1 MDKLNVDINTYT
13 LVELENLLKLSKDY
27 DEEKIISKTNDLH
40 EQINKSDLS
49 QNKKEELYI
58 FLDNIKNKL
67 TTNYYSK
74 LDNNKNINI
83 VDNYG
88 DNFLIKH
95 ENSKYESTLENNKK
109 VNRSIIKKSYT
120 IDSLFRPNYDN
131 ESNNYYIELPETI
144 TNAITMTISS
154 IEIPL
159 TYYNISS
166 KLNNNVLDILIY
178 NGQDVDI
185 SFQLELQDGLYETN
199 FTSYK
204 QRAANIETEINNQI
218 ENNINNLI
226 TSYKSDPTKQNTLNI
241 LDSLLVDNTL
251 NKGFKFNINKTSGR
265 GFFEY
270 KEIENITYNSSYK
283 LSDNINKIV
292 INFNVNNIREL
303 KDNGICYD
311 NELYQKL
318 GWQLGFRTKEITIIN
333 NGKDTIKNEYKINEN
348 TSNVINVKDYR
359 HYNGTI
365 CNLNYPRY
373 LYISIDDF
381 QSSSRNYFS
390 IASLS
395 NIAPNIVSRINI
407 GSCLDE
413 KTAFKSCAAPGD
425 YLYINKHI
433 REYFG
438 PTNIKKLQIQLLDEY
453 GRKFSINNSDWS
465 FIASWECYYD

>member
-74 LDNNKNINI
+74 LNNNKNINI

-178 NGQDVDI
+178 NGQSDI
-185 SFQLELQDGLYETN
+185 SFQVELQDGLYETN

-204 QRAANIETEINNQI
+204 QRAANIETEINSQI
-218 ENNINNLI
+218 QKNINNLI
-226 TSYKSDPTKQNTLNI
+226 DTTDTNNNSRLGILN
-241 LDSLLVDNTL
+241 SLLVDNTL

-270 KEIENITYNSSYK
+270 KEIASTTYNSYYK
-283 LSDNINKIV
+283 LIDNINKIV

-303 KDNGICYD
+303 NDNGICYD

-333 NGKDTIKNEYKINEN
+333 NGKDTIKNGYTINN
-348 TSNVINVKDYR
+348 IKYIDYR
-359 HYNGTI
+359 HYNGAI

-407 GSCLDE
+407 SSCLDE

>member
-74 LDNNKNINI
+74 LVNNKNINI

-109 VNRSIIKKSYT
+109 VNKSIIKKSYT

-144 TNAITMTISS
+144 TNAITMSISS

-178 NGQDVDI
+178 VDDVVDI
-185 SFQLELQDGLYETN
+185 SFQLELQDGLYESKFTN
-199 FTSYK
+199 YK
-204 QRAANIETEINNQI
+204 QTAANIETEINNQI
-218 ENNINNLI
+218 EKNINNLI
-226 TSYKSDPTKQNTLNI
+226 TYYNSDDNKKSILN
-241 LDSLLVDNTL
+241 SLLVDNTL

-265 GFFEY
+265 GFFQY
-270 KEIENITYNSSYK
+270 KQITSTNNNSGYR
-283 LSDNINKIV
+283 LNTDNNKIV

-303 KDNGICYD
+303 NDNGICYD

-333 NGKDTIKNEYKINEN
+333 NGKDTIKETYLINAN
-348 TSNVINVKDYR
+348 GINVIDYR
-359 HYNGTI
+359 HYNAAI

-390 IASLS
+390 IASQS

-407 GSCLDE
+407 GSCLDD
-413 KTAFKSCAAPGD
+413 KTAFKSSAAPGD

-453 GRKFSINNSDWS
+453 GRKFSINNTDWS

>member
-1 MDKLNVDINTYT
+1 
-13 LVELENLLKLSKDY
+13 
-27 DEEKIISKTNDLH
+27 
-40 EQINKSDLS
+40 
-49 QNKKEELYI
+49 
-58 FLDNIKNKL
+58 
-67 TTNYYSK
+67 
-74 LDNNKNINI
+74 
-83 VDNYG
+83 
-88 DNFLIKH
+88 
-95 ENSKYESTLENNKK
+95 
-109 VNRSIIKKSYT
+109 
-120 IDSLFRPNYDN
+120 
-131 ESNNYYIELPETI
+131 
-144 TNAITMTISS
+144 MTISS

-226 TSYKSDPTKQNTLNI
+226 TYYKDDDNKKSILN
-241 LDSLLVDNTL
+241 SLLVDNTL

-270 KEIENITYNSSYK
+270 KEIETINNTNNSFYK

-303 KDNGICYD
+303 NDNGICYD

-333 NGKDTIKNEYKINEN
+333 NGKDTIQNEYKINEN

-359 HYNGTI
+359 HYNGAI

-425 YLYINKHI
+425 YIYINKHI

>member
-13 LVELENLLKLSKDY
+13 LIELENLLKLSKDY

-178 NGQDVDI
+178 VNDVVDI
-185 SFQLELQDGLYETN
+185 SFQVELQDGLYETN
-199 FTSYK
+199 FTNYK
-204 QRAANIETEINNQI
+204 QTAANIETEINNQI
-218 ENNINNLI
+218 QKNINNLI
-226 TSYKSDPTKQNTLNI
+226 DTTITNNTSRISI
-241 LDSLLVDNTL
+241 LQSLLVDDTL

-265 GFFEY
+265 GFFQY
-270 KEIENITYNSSYK
+270 KEIANGSSSNTSHYV
-283 LSDNINKIV
+283 LDNNKIV

-318 GWQLGFRTKEITIIN
+318 GWQLGFRRKEITIIN
-333 NGKDTIKNEYKINEN
+333 NGKDTIKETYKINEIPN
-348 TSNVINVKDYR
+348 LIYVNDYR
-359 HYNGTI
+359 HYNGAI

-390 IASLS
+390 IASQS

-407 GSCLDE
+407 GSCLDD
-413 KTAFKSCAAPGD
+413 KTAFKSSAAPGD

>member
-13 LVELENLLKLSKDY
+13 LNELENLLKLSKDY

-40 EQINKSDLS
+40 EQIKKSDLS

-154 IEIPL
+154 IEMPL

-166 KLNNNVLDILIY
+166 KLNNNVFDILIY
-178 NGQDVDI
+178 NADSDI
-185 SFQLELQDGLYETN
+185 SFQVELQDGLYETN

-204 QRAANIETEINNQI
+204 QRAANIETEINSQI
-218 ENNINNLI
+218 QKNINNLKEATDI
-226 TSYKSDPTKQNTLNI
+226 TDTRRSI
-241 LDSLLVDNTL
+241 LDSLLVDNTF
-251 NKGFKFNINKTSGR
+251 NKGLKFTINKTSGR

-270 KEIENITYNSSYK
+270 KEIDGTTYDSVYK
-283 LSDNINKIV
+283 LSAIVNNESVNKIV

-303 KDNGICYD
+303 SNNGICYD
-311 NELYQKL
+311 NNLYQKL

-333 NGKDTIKNEYKINEN
+333 NGKDTIKNVYTINQN
-348 TSNVINVKDYR
+348 TVIDYR
-359 HYNGTI
+359 HYNGAI

-413 KTAFKSCAAPGD
+413 KTAYKSCAAPGD

>member
-74 LDNNKNINI
+74 LVNNKNINI

-109 VNRSIIKKSYT
+109 VNKSIIKKSYT

-144 TNAITMTISS
+144 TNAITMSISS

-178 NGQDVDI
+178 VDDVVDI
-185 SFQLELQDGLYETN
+185 SFQLELQDGLYESKFTN
-199 FTSYK
+199 YK
-204 QRAANIETEINNQI
+204 QTAANIETEINNQI
-218 ENNINNLI
+218 EKNINNLI
-226 TSYKSDPTKQNTLNI
+226 TYYNSDDNKKSILN
-241 LDSLLVDNTL
+241 SLLVDNTL

-265 GFFEY
+265 GFFQY
-270 KEIENITYNSSYK
+270 KQITSTNNNSGYR
-283 LSDNINKIV
+283 LNTDNNKIV

-303 KDNGICYD
+303 NDNGICYD

-333 NGKDTIKNEYKINEN
+333 NGKDTIKETYLINAN
-348 TSNVINVKDYR
+348 GINVIDYR
-359 HYNGTI
+359 HYNAAI

-390 IASLS
+390 IASQS

-407 GSCLDE
+407 GSCLDD
-413 KTAFKSCAAPGD
+413 KTAFKSSAAPGD
-425 YLYINKHI
+425 HLYINKHI

-453 GRKFSINNSDWS
+453 GRKFSINNTDWS